1 MDALSWA
8 TDMPSHSEYV
18 EMDTKGEVQILDLTQ
33 GVTEVINRSGLE
45 SGVACVFSTSS
56 TSAITT
62 LEYEP
67 GLLEDV
73 PAALER
79 LFPKDLRY
87 GHEERWHDGNGHS
100 HVRAAFLG
108 PSLSIPFQ
116 DGRPILGTWQQIVFV
131 ELDNKPRRR
140 RVLVQLVGE

>member
-1 MDALSWA
+1 MGN
-8 TDMPSHSEYV
+8 HSEYV
-18 EMDTKGEVQILDLTQ
+18 EMDTRGEVQILDLTPQ
-33 GVTEVINRSGLE
+33 VTDVIKRSGLGT
-45 SGVACVFSTSS
+45 GVACVFSASS

-67 GLLEDV
+67 GLLEDL

-116 DGRPILGTWQQIVFV
+116 DGRPVLGTWQQIVFV

-140 RVLVQLVGE
+140 RILVQLVGE